1 MFFFINLQ
9 SLFDSSDVF
18 WDPQSRLGTTDLA
31 GGLVFTSQGFK
42 ILSAPQLGLG

>member
-31 GGLVFTSQGFK
+31 GGLVLQAKVLRFCLHPS
-42 ILSAPQLGLG
+42 